1 MLRSNL
7 CDKSDAQMPVR
18 EIVILTVQRVNADL
32 QIQTGRKID
41 FIFRNQASF
50 TNCIK
55 DINNTYIDSA
65 K

>member
-32 QIQTGRKID
+32 QIQTGRSID
-41 FIFRNQASF
+41 FIFRN
-50 TNCIK
+50 
-55 DINNTYIDSA
+55 
-65 K
+65 